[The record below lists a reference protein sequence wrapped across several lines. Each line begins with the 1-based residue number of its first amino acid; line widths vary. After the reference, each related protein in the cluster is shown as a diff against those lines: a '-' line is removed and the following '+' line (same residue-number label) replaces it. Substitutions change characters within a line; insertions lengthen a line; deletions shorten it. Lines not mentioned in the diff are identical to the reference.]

1 MKFPRLIWTAPD
13 VVGPCVEAFGMN
25 MRDGAPA
32 LLHGCEPK
40 EAESGSVSKQ
50 VTFVMLLIAVHFSV
64 LVSASKLA
72 Y

>member
-1 MKFPRLIWTAPD
+1 
-13 VVGPCVEAFGMN
+13 MN

-32 LLHGCEPK
+32 LLHGCESK